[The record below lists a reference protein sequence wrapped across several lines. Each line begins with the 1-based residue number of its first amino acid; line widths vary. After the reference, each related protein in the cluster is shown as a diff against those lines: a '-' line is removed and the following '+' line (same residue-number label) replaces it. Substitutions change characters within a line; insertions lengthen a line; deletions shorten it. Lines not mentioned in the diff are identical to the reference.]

1 MAARAIKYSKSL
13 EREVNLMKKLIPALI
28 VATVFGLIMFLV
40 TGCAGKKTEPAP
52 SASAAEPQKQE
63 TVQITA
69 ENLSL
74 DEMIAKYAGKFKQY
88 DFTDDKT
95 GLSMSYNLYLPEG
108 YDESKSYPLVMF
120 IADSSSV
127 GRETTAPLT
136 QGYGGLVWAS
146 DAVQKAVPCIVV
158 VPQYNETV
166 LDDHSGYTTTGYV
179 DATKNLIDS
188 LSSKYAVD
196 KTRIYGT
203 GQSMGCMIHLVLSSK
218 YPDLYAACMFVDGQ
232 WDVSTLTPLTGQKF
246 IYFAAQGDQR
256 AYQGMSE
263 VKAMFD
269 GQNAAYGSAVLNAK
283 DSREAIDSAAKAV
296 LDEGKN
302 ANFFEWQE
310 GSVMPD
316 GQSAGGGMAGEHMY
330 SFDHAY
336 KVTTALS
343 WILSQKK

>member
-1 MAARAIKYSKSL
+1 
-13 EREVNLMKKLIPALI
+13 MKKCVWTMV
-28 VATVFGLIMFLV
+28 VAAVFGLVMCIV

-52 SASAAEPQKQE
+52 SPSAEPQQS
-63 TVQITA
+63 TAIQITP

-74 DEMIAKYAGKFKQY
+74 DDMIAKYAGKFKQY
-88 DFTDDKT
+88 DFNDDKT
-95 GLSMSYNLYLPEG
+95 GLAMTYNLYLPDN
-108 YDESKSYPLVMF
+108 YDEKKSYPMVIF
-120 IADSSSV
+120 IADASTV
-127 GRETTAPLT
+127 GQDTTAPLT

-146 DAVQKAVPCIVV
+146 DAVQKASPCIVV
-158 VPQYNETV
+158 VPQYSETV
-166 LDDHSGYTTTGYV
+166 LDDHDGYTKTGYV

-196 KTRIYGT
+196 KNRIYGT
-203 GQSMGCMIHLVLSSK
+203 GQSMGCMIHLVLASQ

-232 WDVSTLTPLTGQKF
+232 WDISTLEPLTVQKF

-269 GQNAAYGSAVLNAK
+269 GKKIPYGSAVLNAK
-283 DSREAIDSAAKAV
+283 DSREAIDGAAKTV

-302 ANFFEWQE
+302 ANFLEWQE
-310 GSVMPD
+310 GSVMPE

-336 KVTTALS
+336 KVTTALA
-343 WILSQKK
+343 WILSQSK